1 MLPLGFGA
9 IWGRG
14 SKHHGNLPICPLG
27 MGKRSHLKRLRSGIA
42 MARGLPLSPLG
53 MGKTL
58 LPGFVAMWG
67 LADLPIGHG
76 EKEPFEAPALWSCD
90 GAADLAW
97 IAFSPLGMGKR

>member
-1 MLPLGFGA
+1 
-9 IWGRG
+9 
-14 SKHHGNLPICPLG
+14 
-27 MGKRSHLKRLRSGIA
+27 
-42 MARGLPLSPLG
+42 

-90 GAADLAW
+90 GVADLAW
-97 IAFSPLGMGKR
+97 IAFSHWELGKGSKAGVVIGQGSGTLGFCPRVFACFLGLFSALAEPN